1 METINNMIKSPMFKY
16 ILMVLT
22 LILGSLQVLP
32 AQSEEIEFT
41 DEEISWISEH
51 KTVRYGIDP
60 TYPPFEF
67 FDSNGNYR
75 GIIPEY
81 LKIISERSGI
91 EFSIV
96 SERSWDQLLEGT
108 RNGSVDMLPGLNNT
122 AERREF
128 LNFTQSYISY
138 PIVIFTRKDFPVI
151 NGFEDLKNDSVT
163 LPKGYSEIQFLKE
176 NYPNIRIIE
185 TEDLSEALTKVATG
199 QASATVGNL
208 AVLSFLVQEKS
219 LINLKVA
226 APTSGPESSLSMGTR
241 KDWPLLSGIL
251 SKALSSIT
259 WEEHRNIR
267 NKWVYLEQNPT
278 QLRESI
284 DLSPDEIL
292 WLNDHPVIK
301 VHNEMD
307 WTPFNFNESGVAKGF
322 SIDYMNTIAK
332 MLGISIEYVSG
343 PSWDEFL
350 TLIKNKDIDVM
361 LNIAKT
367 DEREEYLE
375 FTEPYLS
382 FAPAIYTR
390 INSEPVNSIEDLY
403 GKKFA
408 IPDGFLYIDYFKDH
422 PQVEQ
427 VLVQNTKG
435 AVLAVSSGKAD
446 AMIDLMPVVNYFIDN
461 LLITNLKSGGSLGI
475 DDGAPIDVHIAVRSD
490 WEILKSILDKAMI
503 AVDSEIIQ
511 DIRNKWLG
519 YEEDNILKTLSDE
532 EIDFLKSHSVIR
544 VHNEMDWAPFNFNR
558 NERPIGYSIDYMNLL
573 AEKLGIEIQY
583 ISGPSWND
591 FLGMIKNKE
600 LDVMLNIVK
609 TEERLK
615 YVLYT
620 QPYIKNPN
628 VIVSLA
634 SNGYSSIEELNDKTV
649 AVVRGFYQEEI
660 LKRDFPDIELLLF
673 NSTLDC
679 LKAVSFGKAEAVL
692 AETAVVNYIISENML
707 TSLVI
712 SGELI
717 LGDPDLPNLRIAVRD
732 DWPLMQSALIKAMET
747 VSVEEKN
754 SINKKWLVQTGQNS
768 IANPNNKSAD
778 GESDSGIMN
787 SNLIHLLMIMI
798 ILIIIFIAV
807 RIILKRSKRDTIVF
821 NTKLMMNA
829 GMVIMAFF
837 IVIVSL
843 LAWIALSR
851 IKSAV
856 ISQIDA
862 SLNTSLSATD
872 ESLDLW
878 IRENLEQLAE
888 DAEDPG
894 LVELTEIRLL
904 DFQNRYVLE
913 ASENTIRI
921 HRYFD
926 SLVSKAG
933 SRKYSILAPDLTVI
947 ATSGHMG
954 FNSFSEIDQDRKTL
968 FNLPFSGSPAF
979 IPPME
984 FSQESTPLIFFTAP
998 IKNKNGDVIA
1008 LLSAQEDPGLE
1019 FSRLCSLGRFGTT
1032 GETYA
1037 FDKNGTLL
1045 STSRFENELIEAG
1058 LLKRDEK
1065 SILNIELR
1073 NPGGEILNG
1082 FISETPRDLQQFTE
1096 SVSQAI
1102 NKRDGI
1108 NLEGYEDYRGVP
1120 VLGIWKWNSRYN
1132 FGLVSE
1138 IDYFEGY
1145 KSYTSARNNIII
1157 VLIITLIISISSI
1170 MLSIFIGDRATR
1182 ALIKANDGL
1191 EERVE
1196 SRTKELRFTQF
1207 GIDHAGESV
1216 LWIDPNTA
1224 MITHSNKRAWES
1236 LGYLKEEFKDMTVPQ
1251 IDPQFPMEQ
1260 WLLLVESLKEGNEA
1274 IFESVHRRKDGKT
1287 FPIEIN
1293 ATYIEYD
1300 DQSFIVAFV
1309 RDITDRKKAEEELR
1323 RATIIAEEA
1332 TKAKGNFLANMSHE
1346 IRTPMNAIIGLD
1358 NLLSRTELTLKQ
1370 KDYVSKI
1377 GRSAENLLGIIN
1389 DILDFSKIEE
1399 GKMDIESTNFDLN
1412 DVLGNLFNMVGNK
1425 VLEKKLELIFNQ
1437 DNNVPQNLIGDSLRL
1452 GQILLNLTN
1461 NAIKFTEKGE
1471 IEVATKVIHI
1481 NDDETMIRFE
1491 VRDTGVG
1498 LTEEQISRLFKAFSQ
1513 ADSSTTRKYG
1523 GTGLGLSISKQLSE
1537 LMGGE
1542 IGVESSYGEGSTFY
1556 FTAIF
1561 GIGEIDNRSK
1571 APSDMKG
1578 LKVLVV
1584 DDNET
1589 SRDVLRSYLE
1599 DFSFTVTTVETGEL
1613 AIRELVS
1620 TKAAENIDYDII
1632 LMDYQMPGMNGIEA
1646 SLRIRNTLENMDEP
1660 KIIMVTSYGRED
1672 IMAQAKDVPL
1682 DGFLIKPVSPSML
1695 LDTIMAAFGR
1705 SVASVERQIQGS
1717 DMPPGFD
1724 KIRGAQLLLVEDNE
1738 INQQVAL
1745 ETLSQE
1751 GFSVDIANNGK
1762 EAVEMIDSKYDAVL
1776 MDLQMPV
1783 MDGFKATNEIRND
1796 ERFKKLPIIAM
1807 TADAMVGIREKVLA
1821 KGMDDYITKPI
1832 NLKELWQTLVKWI
1845 PPGDRKLPDGF
1856 LKNETDKLE
1865 KLFIPDISGINVKL
1879 GLSRVQGNKAL
1890 YIKLLQ
1896 SFMKNNINFK
1906 NNLSLALGESRIE
1919 DAVRIVHTL
1928 KGVGGN
1934 LGMEELFSMSE
1945 VFEKFLTDK
1954 NHDEQVIFKE
1964 ADKLTIHF
1972 ENILSSLKV
1981 YLDQHDEST
1990 ELIENTLSIK
2000 ELKESFIELEKRLSD
2015 SDLGSANS
2023 FEQLKPWINSEYSTD
2038 QAIELGDL
2046 IDDLDY
2052 DEALEYLIQMDVFSK
2067 LD

>member
-1 METINNMIKSPMFKY
+1 METINNMIKSPMFKH
-16 ILMVLT
+16 ILLVLT
-22 LILGSLQVLP
+22 FILGSLQVLP

-41 DEEISWISEH
+41 DEEIRWISEH
-51 KTVRYGIDP
+51 KSVRYGIDP

-75 GIIPEY
+75 GMIPEY
-81 LKIISERSGI
+81 LNIISERSGI

-96 SERSWDQLLEGT
+96 SERNWDQLLEGT
-108 RNGSVDMLPGLNNT
+108 QDGSVDMLPGLNNT
-122 AERREF
+122 AERRGF

-151 NGFEDLKNDSVT
+151 NGFEDLENDSVT

-176 NYPNIRIIE
+176 NYPNIKIIE
-185 TEDLSEALTKVATG
+185 TEDLLESLIKVATG

-208 AVLSFLVQEKS
+208 AVLSFLIQEKS

-226 APTSGPESSLSMGTR
+226 APTSGPESSLSIGTR
-241 KDWPLLSGIL
+241 KDWPLLSSIL
-251 SKALSSIT
+251 SKSLSSIT

-267 NKWVYLEQNPT
+267 NEWVSLEQNPT
-278 QLRESI
+278 QLLESI
-284 DLSPDEIL
+284 NLSPEEIL
-292 WLNDHPVIK
+292 WLSEHPVIK

-322 SIDYMNTIAK
+322 SIDYMNTIAE
-332 MLGISIEYVSG
+332 MLGVSIEYVSG

-367 DEREEYLE
+367 DKREEYLE
-375 FTEPYLS
+375 FTEPYLA
-382 FAPAIYTR
+382 FAPALYTR
-390 INSEPVNSIEDLY
+390 INSEPINSIEDLY

-408 IPDGFLYIDYFKDH
+408 IPDGFLYIEYFKDY

-427 VLVQNTKG
+427 VLVKNTKE

-446 AMIDLMPVVNYFIDN
+446 AMIDLMPVVNYFINN
-461 LLITNLKSGGSLGI
+461 LLITNLKSGGNLGI

-503 AVDSEIIQ
+503 SIDNEIVQ
-511 DIRNKWLG
+511 KLRKKWLG
-519 YEEDNILKTLSDE
+519 YEEDLILKTLSDE
-532 EIDFLKSHSVIR
+532 EKDFLNSHSVIR

-558 NERPIGYSIDYMNLL
+558 NASPIGYSIDYMNLL

-583 ISGPSWND
+583 ISGPNWND
-591 FLGMIKNKE
+591 FLSMIKNKE

-609 TEERLK
+609 TDERLK
-615 YVLYT
+615 YILYT
-620 QPYIKNPN
+620 PPYIKNPN
-628 VIVSLA
+628 VIVSHS
-634 SNGYSSIEELNDKTV
+634 SNGYRSIEELKNKTV
-649 AVVRGFYQEEI
+649 AVVKGFYQEEI
-660 LKRDFPDIELLLF
+660 IRRDFPDIELLLF
-673 NSTLDC
+673 NNTLDC
-679 LKAVSFGKAEAVL
+679 LKAVSFGEAEAVL

-717 LGDPDLPNLRIAVRD
+717 LSDPDLPNLRIGVRD
-732 DWPLMQSALIKAMET
+732 DWPLMQSALIKAMESIT
-747 VSVEEKN
+747 LEEKN
-754 SINKKWLVQTGQNS
+754 SINNKWLVQGGQEFISSSN
-768 IANPNNKSAD
+768 
-778 GESDSGIMN
+778 SDSANKELDTGFTN
-787 SNLIHLLMIMI
+787 SYLVQLLIILI
-798 ILIIIFIAV
+798 ILIIIFIVV
-807 RIILKRSKRDTIVF
+807 RLILKRSKKDTIVF
-821 NTKLMMNA
+821 NTKLMMNS

-837 IVIVSL
+837 ILIVSIVAW
-843 LAWIALSR
+843 LALGR
-851 IKSAV
+851 IKGSV
-856 ISQIDA
+856 ISQLKTV
-862 SLNTSLSATD
+862 LNTSLTVTD
-872 ESLDLW
+872 KSLNLW
-878 IRENLEQLAE
+878 INENLEQLAE
-888 DAEDPG
+888 DAQDSD
-894 LVELTEIRLL
+894 LVELTETQLL
-904 DFQNRYVLE
+904 DFQNRYV
-913 ASENTIRI
+913 SENSENLNKIYS
-921 HRYFD
+921 YFD
-926 SLVSKAG
+926 SLVSTVI
-933 SRKYSILAPDLTVI
+933 SREYSILSPDLTVI
-947 ATSGHMG
+947 ATSGQMG
-954 FNSFSEIDQDRKTL
+954 FNSFSEIDQDRKELFTL
-968 FNLPFSGSPAF
+968 AFSGTATF
-979 IPPME
+979 IPPLNI
-984 FSQESTPLIFFTAP
+984 SQQSTALLFFAAP
-998 IKNKNGDVIA
+998 IKNKDGEVIA
-1008 LLSAQEDPGLE
+1008 ILCAQEDPALE
-1019 FSRLCSLGRFGTT
+1019 FSRLCTLGQFGKT
-1032 GETYA
+1032 GEIYA
-1037 FDKNGTLL
+1037 FDNNGKLL
-1045 STSRFENELIEAG
+1045 STSRFENEFIKLS
-1058 LLKRDEK
+1058 LLKQDEK

-1073 NPGGEILNG
+1073 NPGGDLLNG
-1082 FISETPRDLQQFTE
+1082 YIPETTRDMQEFTE
-1096 SVSQAI
+1096 SVQQAI
-1102 NKRDGI
+1102 NKNDGT
-1108 NLEGYEDYRGVP
+1108 NLEGYRDYRGVK
-1120 VLGIWKWNSRYN
+1120 VLGNWRWNDRYH
-1132 FGLVSE
+1132 FGLVNE

-1145 KSYTSARNNIII
+1145 GSYISARNNIII
-1157 VLIITLIISISSI
+1157 VLIITLIISITSI
-1170 MLSIFIGDRATR
+1170 MLSIFIGDKATR

-1274 IFESVHRRKDGKT
+1274 IFESIHRRKDGKT

-1300 DQSFIVAFV
+1300 DQAFIVAFV

-1323 RATIIAEEA
+1323 RATVIAEEA

-1358 NLLSRTELTLKQ
+1358 NLLSRTELTIKQ
-1370 KDYVSKI
+1370 EDYVSKI

-1412 DVLGNLFNMVGNK
+1412 DVMSNLFNMVGNK

-1437 DNNVPQNLIGDSLRL
+1437 DNDVPQNLIGDPLRL

-1461 NAIKFTEKGE
+1461 NAIKFTDKGE
-1471 IEVATKVIHI
+1471 IEVATKVIHV
-1481 NDDETMIRFE
+1481 NDQKTEIRFE

-1498 LTEEQISRLFKAFSQ
+1498 LTEEQIFRLFKAFSQ

-1537 LMGGE
+1537 LMGGR
-1542 IGVESSYGEGSTFY
+1542 IGVESSYGAGSTFY
-1556 FTAIF
+1556 FTALF
-1561 GIGEIDNRSK
+1561 GISEINNRSK
-1571 APSDMKG
+1571 TPSDMKD

-1620 TKAAENIDYDII
+1620 SKAAENKDYDII

-1646 SLRIRNTLENMDEP
+1646 SLRIRNTLENIDEP

-1705 SVASVERQIQGS
+1705 SVASVERQNQES
-1717 DMPPGFD
+1717 DMPSGFD

-1751 GFSVDIANNGK
+1751 GFTVDIANNGK
-1762 EAVEMIDSKYDAVL
+1762 EAVEMIDSKYEAVL

-1783 MDGFKATNEIRND
+1783 MDGFKATIEIRKD

-1845 PPGDRKLPDGF
+1845 PPGDRKMPEGF
-1856 LKNETDKLE
+1856 SKKESDNSDTS
-1865 KLFIPDISGINVKL
+1865 FIPDISGINVKL

-1890 YIKLLQ
+1890 YLKLLQ
-1896 SFMKNNINFK
+1896 SFMKNNIYFK
-1906 NNLSLALGESRIE
+1906 KNLNLALEEGRIE

-1934 LGMEELFSMSE
+1934 LGMEELFSMTE
-1945 VFEKFLTDK
+1945 VFEKILAEK
-1954 NHDEQVIFKE
+1954 NQNEQVLIKE

-1981 YLDQHDEST
+1981 YLDQYEESI

-2000 ELKESFIELEKRLSD
+2000 ELKESYIELQKMLTD

-2023 FEQLKPWINSEYSTD
+2023 FEQLKPWINSEYSVA
-2038 QAIELGDL
+2038 QAKELGDL

-2052 DEALEYLIQMDVFSK
+2052 DEALEYLVKLDVLSK
-2067 LD
+2067 LE